1 MIPNFLPMRT
11 LVATLALAVSLPLV
25 ACGPACDSSNVCAVQ
40 GQAGDDTGVCDGS
53 SFITCDDDHRGQVI
67 FCESQP
73 RKAVCGAGGWSFEYA
88 PLPAQ

>member
-1 MIPNFLPMRT
+1 MRT
-11 LVATLALAVSLPLV
+11 LVAVSVALSVVFMLGTLAG
-25 ACGPACDSSNVCAVQ
+25 CGPACDSSNVCAVQ

-67 FCESQP
+67 FCQSQP

>member
-1 MIPNFLPMRT
+1 MRT
-11 LVATLALAVSLPLV
+11 TLALLALLATAGLA
-25 ACGPACDSSNVCAVQ
+25 ACGPACDHSNVCAVE

-53 SFITCDDDHRGQVI
+53 DFVTCDDDHRGQVI

-88 PLPAQ
+88 PLPPQ